1 MNRILVLLFIACVGM
16 SRARAQF
23 ISPVRIDSFLL
34 DLYSKDVFN
43 GGLAVVDQGKTVY
56 IGTFGIADTEPTLLA
71 KETPIPAGELAQQFT
86 AWAVTRLISE
96 GDLRFDDK
104 ITTLI
109 PNLSDSIYGAIT
121 VRDLIHHTSGLP
133 NYGTLLS
140 EYSSY
145 FRNGIDNQEIIKVL
159 EIKKPELNFSPGS
172 LYESNPVNY
181 AVLTVIVEQLTKKS
195 LRTFLQSALFDS
207 LGISI
212 PNDSVPRVAGLV
224 RSGGEL
230 YVRDSVSYLRTYGK
244 VQPLLSLD
252 DWIAWL
258 KYLSTPE
265 RWESAHYELFYSNPP
280 HYFSSI
286 PDRELF
292 GMGLK
297 WSEDTTVIFYSEFWN
312 GISKYVQHSITD
324 EVSFIL
330 FDNADIN
337 KNDFQVIV
345 ATLNDILK
353 REIETA
359 RYRFNRPI
367 DSNAPIVHASTIN
380 SSLSASE
387 VYSKIIQIDEWPTW
401 QSNVNHVSK
410 TTTDQELVEWKMKV
424 SGKKI
429 KGETHTLTPPYT
441 VGWTERRFGI
451 RRVINCRI
459 YPIKDGC
466 EIEINSSTSGIF
478 AKWFTNKNKLRT
490 QKRITEL
497 LQSF

>member
-1 MNRILVLLFIACVGM
+1 M
-16 SRARAQF
+16 SRAQAQF

-43 GGLAVVDQGKTVY
+43 GGLAIVDRGKTVY
-56 IGTFGIADTEPTLLA
+56 IGTFGIADSEPTLLA
-71 KETPIPAGELAQQFT
+71 KETLIPAGELAQQFT

-96 GDLRFDDK
+96 GALRLDDK
-104 ITTLI
+104 ITTLF
-109 PNLSDSIYGAIT
+109 PNLSDSVYGAVA

-133 NYGTLLS
+133 NYSTLLS

-145 FRNGIDNQEIIKVL
+145 LNNRIDNQEIIKVL
-159 EIKKPELNFSPGS
+159 EIEKPELNFSPGS

-195 LRTFLQSALFDS
+195 FRTFLQSALFDS
-207 LGISI
+207 LGVFI
-212 PNDSVPRVAGLV
+212 PHDSMPRVAGLV

-252 DWIAWL
+252 DWIVWM
-258 KYLSTPE
+258 KYLGNAEQWKPV
-265 RWESAHYELFYSNPP
+265 HYELFFSNPP

-286 PDRELF
+286 PNRELF

-297 WSEDTTVIFYSEFWN
+297 WSEDTTVIFQSEFLN
-312 GISKYVQHSITD
+312 GISQYIQFSLTD
-324 EVSFIL
+324 EISFIL

-337 KNDFQVIV
+337 TDDFHVIV
-345 ATLNDILK
+345 ATLNDIIEN
-353 REIETA
+353 EIQET
-359 RYRFNRPI
+359 RYRFNKSI
-367 DSNAPIVHASTIN
+367 DSNAPIVYTSSIN

-387 VYSKIIQIDEWPTW
+387 IYSKVIQIGDWSTW
-401 QSNVNHVSK
+401 QSSVDHVSSVN
-410 TTTDQELVEWKMKV
+410 TDQELAEWKKTI

-441 VGWTERRFGI
+441 VGWTERRLGI

-478 AKWFTNKNKLRT
+478 AKWFTHKNKLQT